1 MHKCLCQNAFH
12 AIRANYSFC
21 LNLFESVYTACM
33 HVASGSEFAV
43 WDSQLIACMHEL
55 KHFFENLH
63 DLACVF

>member
-1 MHKCLCQNAFH
+1 MSVSECISCNTREL
-12 AIRANYSFC
+12 
-21 LNLFESVYTACM
+21 LVLFELVRKRIYTACM